1 MNLLLLIYSMLNK
14 KVKKVKI
21 PFQIT
26 VREFAQ
32 RLGMDTPEIIKKLM
46 ENGIMASINESI
58 DYETAVIIAEDLG
71 FETKPDQ
78 TFKSG
83 DVITLEKLQE
93 ILKHEQENKDLLS
106 PRPPIVTI
114 LGHVDHGKTTLL
126 DTLRKTHIAE
136 KESGGITQHITAYQI
151 RKKGKLITFIDTPGH
166 EAFQSMRQRG
176 AGLADIAILVVAA
189 DDGVKPQTKEVADF
203 ILENKIP
210 CIVAINKIDK
220 PEANVNK
227 VHQELAEIGILLE
240 GYGGE
245 IPYNEISAKNDMG
258 LDKLLDTILL
268 IADIQD
274 FKANKERGAF
284 GIVLEAHKDPEKGF
298 VATILIKTGTL
309 KVGQDVIVGD
319 KYGRIRDI
327 KDYAGHSIKSAS
339 PSMPVTIT
347 GLSEILNSNDILQV
361 MDQKI
366 GRKNRKLMRG
376 SIKSGPQRVG
386 AISSKELIKNINK
399 ALIKRYSVII
409 KTDVRGTLEAIKQI
423 LETLKSNEVSLDILY
438 EGVGPITETDIQTA
452 QTSQATVYGFNVN
465 PTSAA
470 NRLAENINVSVK
482 TYSVI
487 YELIEDIKEQMSELL
502 DPEIKRTDL
511 GRLKVL
517 AQFKNLKK
525 GMVVGGSVSQGKIV
539 KGQHLEIVRDKNIIG
554 NGMLTQLQQN
564 KQDAVRVKENMECGI
579 TFEGKER
586 IEVGDTLICYK
597 EEKIKRKL

>member
-1 MNLLLLIYSMLNK
+1 MNSLLLIYSMPD
-14 KVKKVKI
+14 KKVKI

-32 RLGMDTPEIIKKLM
+32 RLGLDTPEIIKKLM
-46 ENGIMASINESI
+46 ESGIMASINESI
-58 DYETAVIIAEDLG
+58 DYETAVILAEDLG

-78 TFKSG
+78 ALESSE
-83 DVITLEKLQE
+83 VITLEKLQE

-136 KESGGITQHITAYQI
+136 KESGGITQHITAYQV
-151 RKKGKLITFIDTPGH
+151 RKKGRLITFIDTPGH

-189 DDGVKPQTKEVADF
+189 DDGVKPQTKEVAEF
-203 ILENKIP
+203 LLENKIP
-210 CIVAINKIDK
+210 HIVAINKIDK

-227 VHQELAEIGILLE
+227 VNQELAEIGILLE

-245 IPYNEISAKNDMG
+245 IPYNEISAKNNTG

-274 FKANKERGAF
+274 FKANKDRGAF
-284 GIVLEAHKDPEKGF
+284 GIVLEAHKDPKKGF

-309 KVGQDVIVGD
+309 KVGQDVMVGD
-319 KYGRIRDI
+319 KYGRIRNI
-327 KDYAGHSIKSAS
+327 KDYAGHSIKSAD

-347 GLSEILNSNDILQV
+347 GLSEILNSNDVLQV
-361 MDQKI
+361 MDRKI
-366 GRKNRKLMRG
+366 DRKNRKLIRDSIG
-376 SIKSGPQRVG
+376 SDSQRAG
-386 AISSKELIKNINK
+386 AISSKELIKNIDK
-399 ALIKRYSVII
+399 ALLKKYSVII

-423 LETLKSNEVSLDILY
+423 LETVKSDEVSLDILY

-452 QTSQATVYGFNVN
+452 QTSKATIYGFNVN
-465 PTSAA
+465 PTSVA
-470 NRLAENINVSVK
+470 NSLAEKVNVSIK

-487 YELIEDIKEQMSELL
+487 YELIEDIQEQMSELL

-525 GMVVGGSVSQGKIV
+525 GMVVGGNVAQGKMV
-539 KGQHLEIVRDKNIIG
+539 KGQYLEIIRDKDIIG
-554 NGMLTQLQQN
+554 NGVLTQLQQN
-564 KQDAVRVKENMECGI
+564 KQDVVEVKENMECGI
-579 TFEGKER
+579 TFEGKNK
-586 IEVGDTLICYK
+586 IEVGDMLICYK